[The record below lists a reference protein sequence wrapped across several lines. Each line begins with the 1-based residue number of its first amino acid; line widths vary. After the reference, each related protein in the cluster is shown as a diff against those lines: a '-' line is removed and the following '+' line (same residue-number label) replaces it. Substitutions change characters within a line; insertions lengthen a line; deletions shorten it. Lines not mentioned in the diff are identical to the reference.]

1 VQGKHYRDHLPGK
14 WVSKEALMVN
24 EGNGGVG
31 VEALRHAYEQ
41 RDADLMISFYAD
53 DAELRIV
60 NRLHPPSNPYELHGK
75 EQIAEFQKRIFAR
88 DMKHRLE
95 REVVGEK
102 RVAFHVA
109 CEYPSG
115 ERLLDA
121 MVLEL
126 DEGNKIVRH
135 LEVQAWDE

>member
-1 VQGKHYRDHLPGK
+1 ML
-14 WVSKEALMVN
+14 
-24 EGNGGVG
+24 
-31 VEALRHAYEQ
+31 
-41 RDADLMISFYAD
+41 SFYAD
-53 DAELRIV
+53 DAQLRIV

-75 EQIAEFQKRIFAR
+75 EQIADFQRRIFAR

-102 RVAFHVA
+102 RLAFHVA

-115 ERLLDA
+115 EHLLDA
-121 MVLEL
+121 TVIEL
-126 DEGNKIVRH
+126 DEGGKIVRH

>member
-1 VQGKHYRDHLPGK
+1 MATQ
-14 WVSKEALMVN
+14 AT
-24 EGNGGVG
+24 GGVD
-31 VEALRHAYEQ
+31 VESLRRAYEQ
-41 RDADLMISFYAD
+41 RDIDLMLGFYAD

-60 NRLHPPSNPYELHGK
+60 NRLPPPSNPYELRGK
-75 EQIAEFQKRIFAR
+75 EQITEFQRRIFAR

-95 REVVGEK
+95 REVVGEN

-126 DEGNKIVRH
+126 DNSGKIVRH

>member
-1 VQGKHYRDHLPGK
+1 
-14 WVSKEALMVN
+14 MVTQAT
-24 EGNGGVG
+24 GGVD
-31 VEALRHAYEQ
+31 VESLRRAYEQ
-41 RDADLMISFYAD
+41 RDIDLMLGFYAD

-60 NRLHPPSNPYELHGK
+60 NRLHPPSNPYELRGK
-75 EQIAEFQKRIFAR
+75 EQIAEFQRRIFAR

-95 REVVGEK
+95 REVVGEN
-102 RVAFHVA
+102 RMAFHVA

-126 DEGNKIVRH
+126 DNSGKIVRH

>member
-1 VQGKHYRDHLPGK
+1 MATQ
-14 WVSKEALMVN
+14 AT
-24 EGNGGVG
+24 GGVDI
-31 VEALRHAYEQ
+31 ESLRRAIEE
-41 RDADLMISFYAD
+41 RDIDLMLGFYAD

-60 NRLHPPSNPYELHGK
+60 NRLHPPSNPYELRGK
-75 EQIAEFQKRIFAR
+75 GQIAEFQRRIFAR

-121 MVLEL
+121 TMLEL
-126 DEGNKIVRH
+126 DDSGKIVRH

>member
-1 VQGKHYRDHLPGK
+1 MNPRQAKRVGKEDIVVK
-14 WVSKEALMVN
+14 QEAT
-24 EGNGGVG
+24 GGIDI
-31 VEALRHAYEQ
+31 EALRRAYEQ
-41 RDADLMISFYAD
+41 RDVELMLSFYAD
-53 DAELRIV
+53 DAQLRII
-60 NRLHPPSNPYELHGK
+60 NRLHPPSNPYELRGK

-95 REVVGEK
+95 REVVGEN

-115 ERLLDA
+115 EHLLDA
-121 MVLEL
+121 MML
-126 DEGNKIVRH
+126 DLDDSGKIVRH

>member
-1 VQGKHYRDHLPGK
+1 MSAASLDPRQVKRAG
-14 WVSKEALMVN
+14 KEAAVATQDT
-24 EGNGGVG
+24 GGIDI
-31 VEALRHAYEQ
+31 EALRHAYEQ
-41 RDADLMISFYAD
+41 RDVDLMLSFYAD

-60 NRLHPPSNPYELHGK
+60 NRLHPPSNPYELQGK
-75 EQIAEFQKRIFAR
+75 DQIAEFQRRIFAR

-95 REVVGEK
+95 REVVGDN

-115 ERLLDA
+115 EHLLDA
-121 MVLEL
+121 MVLDL
-126 DEGNKIVRH
+126 DDSGKIIRH

>member
-1 VQGKHYRDHLPGK
+1 MATQDT
-14 WVSKEALMVN
+14 
-24 EGNGGVG
+24 VG
-31 VEALRHAYEQ
+31 IDIEALRPAYEQ
-41 RDADLMISFYAD
+41 RGVDLMLGFYAD
-53 DAELRIV
+53 DAQLRIV
-60 NRLHPPSNPYELHGK
+60 NRLHPPSNPYELRGK
-75 EQIAEFQKRIFAR
+75 DQIAEFQSRIFAR

-95 REVVGEK
+95 REVVGEN

-126 DEGNKIVRH
+126 DDNSKIVRH
-135 LEVQAWDE
+135 LEIQA

>member
-1 VQGKHYRDHLPGK
+1 MATQ
-14 WVSKEALMVN
+14 AT
-24 EGNGGVG
+24 GGVD
-31 VEALRHAYEQ
+31 VESLRRAYEQ
-41 RDADLMISFYAD
+41 RDIDLMLGFYAD

-60 NRLHPPSNPYELHGK
+60 NRLHPPSNPYELRGK
-75 EQIAEFQKRIFAR
+75 EQITEFQRRIFAR

-95 REVVGEK
+95 REVVGEN

-121 MVLEL
+121 TVLEL
-126 DEGNKIVRH
+126 DDSGKIVRH

>member
-1 VQGKHYRDHLPGK
+1 MATQ
-14 WVSKEALMVN
+14 AT
-24 EGNGGVG
+24 GGVD
-31 VEALRHAYEQ
+31 VESLRRAYEQ
-41 RDADLMISFYAD
+41 RDIDLMLGFYAD

-60 NRLHPPSNPYELHGK
+60 NRLHPPSNPYELRGK
-75 EQIAEFQKRIFAR
+75 EQITKFQRRIFAR

-95 REVVGEK
+95 REVVGEN

-126 DEGNKIVRH
+126 NNSGEIVRH

>member
-1 VQGKHYRDHLPGK
+1 MATQDT
-14 WVSKEALMVN
+14 
-24 EGNGGVG
+24 GGVDI
-31 VEALRHAYEQ
+31 EALRRAYEQ
-41 RDADLMISFYAD
+41 RDVDLMLSFYAD
-53 DAELRIV
+53 DAQLRIV
-60 NRLHPPSNPYELHGK
+60 NRLHPPSDPYELRGK
-75 EQIAEFQKRIFAR
+75 EQIAEFQRRIFAR

-95 REVVGEK
+95 REVVGEN

-126 DEGNKIVRH
+126 DEGGKIVRH

>member
-1 VQGKHYRDHLPGK
+1 MATQ
-14 WVSKEALMVN
+14 AT
-24 EGNGGVG
+24 GGVD
-31 VEALRHAYEQ
+31 VEGLRRAYEQ
-41 RDADLMISFYAD
+41 RDIDLMLGFYAD

-60 NRLHPPSNPYELHGK
+60 NRPHPPTNPYELRGK
-75 EQIAEFQKRIFAR
+75 EQIAEFQGRIFAR

-95 REVVGEK
+95 REVVGEN
-102 RVAFHVA
+102 RVA

-121 MVLEL
+121 TVLEL
-126 DEGNKIVRH
+126 DDSGKIVRH

>member
-1 VQGKHYRDHLPGK
+1 MSVASLDPRQVKLVR
-14 WVSKEALMVN
+14 KETAVATQDT
-24 EGNGGVG
+24 GGVDI
-31 VEALRHAYEQ
+31 EALRRAYEQ
-41 RDADLMISFYAD
+41 RDVDLMLSFYAD
-53 DAELRIV
+53 DAQLRIV
-60 NRLHPPSNPYELHGK
+60 NRLHPPSDPYELRGK
-75 EQIAEFQKRIFAR
+75 EQIAEFQRRIFAR

-95 REVVGEK
+95 REVVGEN

-126 DEGNKIVRH
+126 DEGGKIVRH

>member
-1 VQGKHYRDHLPGK
+1 MATQ
-14 WVSKEALMVN
+14 AT
-24 EGNGGVG
+24 GGVD
-31 VEALRHAYEQ
+31 VESLRRAYEQ
-41 RDADLMISFYAD
+41 RDIDLMLGFYAD

-60 NRLHPPSNPYELHGK
+60 NRLHPPSNPYELRGK
-75 EQIAEFQKRIFAR
+75 EQIAEFQGRIFAR

-95 REVVGEK
+95 REVVEEN

-109 CEYPSG
+109 CEYPNG

-126 DEGNKIVRH
+126 DNSGKIVRH